1 MHAYIKM
8 GHKNKNIYNYTV
20 RKRKNEDINLKIN
33 KFQFVVF
40 TYIYKL
46 CWHENKSGS
55 LYIYR
60 IINWHETLGRFA
72 FVVVLIKK
80 KYSIRNKIKKKE
92 DANR

>member
-46 CWHENKSGS
+46 C
-55 LYIYR
+55 
-60 IINWHETLGRFA
+60 
-72 FVVVLIKK
+72 
-80 KYSIRNKIKKKE
+80 
-92 DANR
+92 